1 MLRKELYLQVGGMN
15 EALTVEYNDLD
26 LCLRLLE
33 RGHYNVYLPVEL
45 YHHES
50 ATRGH
55 PFRSKA
61 AWLQHE
67 KDFATFKNDWAHF
80 LYNDPFYN
88 PNLTLKATDYS
99 LK

>member
-1 MLRKELYLQVGGMN
+1 MCRKELYEQAGGMN
-15 EALTVEYNDLD
+15 ESLPVEYNDLD
-26 LCLRLLE
+26 LCLRFLQL
-33 RGHYNVYLPVEL
+33 GHYNVCIPVEL

-61 AWLQHE
+61 AWLQHD
-67 KDFATFKNDWAHF
+67 KDFTTFKNEWQEYID
-80 LYNDPFYN
+80 NDPFYN
-88 PNLTLKATDYS
+88 PNLSLRATDYR